1 MSLGRRMFHG
11 ASIGLLEHCIKVAAL
26 FISTPIMAHYLGQEG
41 YGMWLLGMSILTYL
55 AIVDMGLT
63 FSATRFLA
71 VAVGSG
77 DQQRQAAVIAVS
89 GRYFRIMGWTVTLGS
104 LSVLWLIPWLLPGK
118 SHVWDLM
125 LAILF
130 CGVTLSLRFHFRM
143 PGLLLRAHVRYDLQ
157 AWASIIRVVAQTT
170 AMCLVLFRDGGLLG
184 VGLVHGLGDCLELA
198 LQAAFARRLRISVYA
213 PAADDDRLAELRKD
227 LFHYTRDMLLNSVG
241 NTFRTQVGP
250 MVIGKLRG
258 AAEVSIYSVSTRV
271 LGILHDVTNAMFG
284 GIVLTAFGQL
294 HGAEDKK
301 RLNREFNRVTT
312 ITAGF
317 GAWAVGGLV
326 LFGDA
331 FIHRWLGDSFAPSY
345 TILLILAVPHA
356 FSIMQYPA
364 YNLLFT
370 IGGQRGLLW
379 LGFIGGLVTAVLS
392 LLFGRAWGTQGVA
405 MALATE
411 GLISSVIG
419 VPLLLHHYCKI
430 QPLRYLVVS
439 ILWPGLKALVLPVFC
454 AWLLRSQIVPD
465 YGKLVLCGVAYSLA
479 FALSGPWLLMDAEGR
494 RLISRTFTSR

>member
-1 MSLGRRMFHG
+1 
-11 ASIGLLEHCIKVAAL
+11 
-26 FISTPIMAHYLGQEG
+26 
-41 YGMWLLGMSILTYL
+41 
-55 AIVDMGLT
+55 
-63 FSATRFLA
+63 
-71 VAVGSG
+71 
-77 DQQRQAAVIAVS
+77 
-89 GRYFRIMGWTVTLGS
+89 
-104 LSVLWLIPWLLPGK
+104 
-118 SHVWDLM
+118 
-125 LAILF
+125 
-130 CGVTLSLRFHFRM
+130 
-143 PGLLLRAHVRYDLQ
+143 
-157 AWASIIRVVAQTT
+157 
-170 AMCLVLFRDGGLLG
+170 MCLILFRDGGLLG

-198 LQAAFARRLRISVYA
+198 LQAIFARRLRVPGYA
-213 PAADDDRLAELRKD
+213 PAADDGRLAELRKD

-258 AAEVSIYSVSTRV
+258 AAEVSIYSVSTRI

-294 HGAEDKK
+294 HGAEDKE

-331 FIHRWLGDSFAPSY
+331 FIHRWLGDSFAASCS
-345 TILLILAVPHA
+345 ILLILAVPHA
-356 FSIMQYPA
+356 LSIMQYPA

-379 LGFIGGLVTAVLS
+379 LGFIGGFIAGILS

-411 GLISSVIG
+411 GLIGSAIG
-419 VPLLLHHYCKI
+419 VPWLLHHYCKI
-430 QPLRYLVVS
+430 NPLRYLAVS
-439 ILWPGLKALVLPVFC
+439 ILWPGLKALVLPVTC

-465 YGKLVLCGVAYSLA
+465 YGHLVLCGVAYSLV
-479 FALSGPWLLMDAEGR
+479 FVLSAPWLLMDAEGR
-494 RLISRTFTSR
+494 RLISRAFTSR